1 MPELTVQEIL
11 SKLGPR
17 GGVNLVYD
25 IILYILFILNL
36 IIMFMQSDK
45 QLVPTLFAGLAA
57 ALTVVAKLDVLGP
70 KELGSLIVNA
80 GIFVLPLI
88 IAGITRAKK
97 STPLAVISGLLA
109 AVYFFAFW
117 FFNQRDPGLG

>member
-1 MPELTVQEIL
+1 
-11 SKLGPR
+11 
-17 GGVNLVYD
+17 
-25 IILYILFILNL
+25 
-36 IIMFMQSDK
+36 MFMQSDK

-70 KELGSLIVNA
+70 KELGSLVVNA